1 MNYLFFDCEFASS
14 KGGIERICEFGYVI
28 VDEKFNV
35 LEKDNLIINPNI
47 DKKEWDH
54 YALRKILT
62 RKRNEYENSPSFF
75 YFYNKIKNVIEN
87 VDYVFGHT
95 LSSDAKALND
105 ECIRYSRESINFSF
119 YDVKEIYKQFDNVKH
134 DLSVTKIKEALN
146 INGEEV
152 EHDALADA
160 YNTMLILKEMLEE
173 LDFSI
178 EDLLELVPTAKDE
191 CNDYKVSSLEA
202 AKERKR
208 QALANPNITSNDTN
222 YRDNKILF
230 YQFIDNV
237 KPFKNGDKLKDK
249 KISITMSYEKTHF
262 KQILNLIQLIIDE
275 GGKFILKASES
286 DIFIKYDSYD
296 DEGNLCDDLRYNYV
310 IEANQNGS
318 NIEIIEFKEF
328 LKIFEINEEELDAM
342 ALPSFEFLLSN
353 DAIIKNKKTKRILN
367 NQNETVIDPYI
378 EDESMSSVGELFGDF
393 FKDLIS
399 ER

>member
-35 LEKDNLIINPNI
+35 LESDYLIINPNI
-47 DKKEWDH
+47 DKKEWDY
-54 YALRKILT
+54 YALRKLLT

-75 YFYNKIKNVIEN
+75 YFYKRIKNIIEN

-105 ECIRYSRESINFSF
+105 ECIRYSLESINYSF

-160 YNTMLILKEMLEE
+160 YNTMLILKEMLDE
-173 LDFSI
+173 LNLSI

-191 CNDYKVSSLEA
+191 CNDYKVSFLEA

-249 KISITMSYEKTHF
+249 KVSITMSYEKTHF
-262 KQILNLIQLIIDE
+262 KQILNLIQLITDE
-275 GGKFILKASES
+275 GGKFILKASQS
-286 DIFIKYDSYD
+286 DIFIKYDTYD

-310 IEANQNGS
+310 IDANQNDS

-342 ALPSFEFLLSN
+342 PLPSFEFLLSN
-353 DAIIKNKKTKRILN
+353 DAIIKNKKTKRILD
-367 NQNETVIDPYI
+367 NQNETVVDPYV
-378 EDESMSSVGELFGDF
+378 EDESMLSVGELFGDF
-393 FKDLIS
+393 FKKLIG

>member
-35 LEKDNLIINPNI
+35 LEKNNLIINPNI
-47 DKKEWDH
+47 DKKEWDY
-54 YALRKILT
+54 YALRKLLK
-62 RKRNEYENSPSFF
+62 RKRNEYENGPSFF
-75 YFYNKIKNVIEN
+75 YFYNKIKDVIEN

-105 ECIRYSRESINFSF
+105 ECIRYSLESINYSF

-160 YNTMLILKEMLEE
+160 YNTMLILKEMLDE
-173 LDFSI
+173 LNLSI

-191 CNDYKVSSLEA
+191 CNNYKVSSLEA

-208 QALANPNITSNDTN
+208 QALANPNITSNDATF
-222 YRDNKILF
+222 RDNRILF

-237 KPFKNGDKLKDK
+237 KPLKNGDRLKDK
-249 KISITMSYEKTHF
+249 KISITKNYEKAHF
-262 KQILNLIQLIIDE
+262 KQILNLIQLITDE
-275 GGKFILKASES
+275 GGKFILKASQS
-286 DIFIKYDSYD
+286 DTFIKYDSYD
-296 DEGNLCDDLRYNYV
+296 KAMNLCDDLRYNYV
-310 IEANQNGS
+310 IDANQNGS

-342 ALPSFEFLLSN
+342 PLPSFEFLLSS
-353 DAIIKNKKTKRILN
+353 DAIIKNKKTKRILD
-367 NQNETVIDPYI
+367 NQNETVIDPYV
-378 EDESMSSVGELFGDF
+378 EDDSMSSVGELFGDF
-393 FKDLIS
+393 FKDFQS
-399 ER
+399 VK

>member
-1 MNYLFFDCEFASS
+1 MKYLFFDCEFASS

-28 VDEKFNV
+28 VDEEFNL
-35 LEKDNLIINPNI
+35 LEKDNFIINPNI
-47 DKKEWDH
+47 DRKEWDY

-62 RKRNEYENSPSFF
+62 RKRVEYENSPSFF
-75 YFYNKIKNVIEN
+75 YFYNKIKNVIEA

-119 YDVKEIYKQFDNVKH
+119 YDVKEIYRQFDNVKC

-146 INGEEV
+146 IVGEEV

-160 YNTMLILKEMLEE
+160 YNTMLILKEMLDE
-173 LDFSI
+173 LNLSI
-178 EDLLELVPTAKDE
+178 NDILELVPTAKDE
-191 CNDYKVSSLEA
+191 CNYYKVSSLEA

-249 KISITMSYEKTHF
+249 KVSITMSYEKTHF

-286 DIFIKYDSYD
+286 DIFIKYDTYD

-310 IEANQNGS
+310 VDANQNGS

-328 LKIFEINEEELDAM
+328 LKIFELNEEELDAM
-342 ALPSFEFLLSN
+342 PLPSFNFLLSN
-353 DAIIKNKKTKRILN
+353 DAIIKNKKTKRMLD
-367 NQNETVIDPYI
+367 NQSETVIDPYV
-378 EDESMSSVGELFGDF
+378 EDDSMSSVGELFGDF
-393 FKDLIS
+393 FKEFQS
-399 ER
+399 AK

>member
-1 MNYLFFDCEFASS
+1 M
-14 KGGIERICEFGYVI
+14 
-28 VDEKFNV
+28 EKN
-35 LEKDNLIINPNI
+35 NLIINPNI
-47 DKKEWDH
+47 DKKEWDF
-54 YALRKILT
+54 YALRKLLK

-75 YFYNKIKNVIEN
+75 YFYNKIKDVIEN

-105 ECIRYSRESINFSF
+105 ECIRYSLESINYSF

-160 YNTMLILKEMLEE
+160 YNTMLILKEMLDE
-173 LDFSI
+173 LNLSI

-191 CNDYKVSSLEA
+191 CNNYKVSSLEA

-208 QALANPNITSNDTN
+208 QALANPDITSNDATF
-222 YRDNKILF
+222 RDNRILF

-237 KPFKNGDKLKDK
+237 KPLKNGDRLKDK
-249 KISITMSYEKTHF
+249 KISITKNYEKAHF
-262 KQILNLIQLIIDE
+262 KQILNLIQLITDE

-296 DEGNLCDDLRYNYV
+296 KAMNLCDDLRYNYV
-310 IEANQNGS
+310 IDANQNGS
-318 NIEIIEFKEF
+318 NIEIIEFHDF
-328 LKIFEINEEELDAM
+328 LKLFKLNEEELDAM
-342 ALPSFEFLLSN
+342 PLPSFEFLLSS
-353 DAIIKNKKTKRILN
+353 DAIIKNKKTKRILD
-367 NQNETVIDPYI
+367 NQNETVIDPYV
-378 EDESMSSVGELFGDF
+378 EDDSMSSVGELFGDF
-393 FKDLIS
+393 FKDF
-399 ER
+399 